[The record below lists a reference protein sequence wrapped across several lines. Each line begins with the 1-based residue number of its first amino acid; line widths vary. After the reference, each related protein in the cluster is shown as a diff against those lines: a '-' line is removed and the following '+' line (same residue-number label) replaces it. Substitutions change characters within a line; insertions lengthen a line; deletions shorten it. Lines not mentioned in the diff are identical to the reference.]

1 MKKGLTEL
9 VMILDRSGSMSGL
22 EKDTIGGFNSM
33 IQRQKQEKGDALV
46 TMPSE
51 ERSIISHMFIS
62 MPGKKM
68 YRKKLCSS
76 LRQTAW
82 RMPVSGIPMTK

>member
-33 IQRQKQEKGDALV
+33 IQRQKQEKISFLSGR
-46 TMPSE
+46 
-51 ERSIISHMFIS
+51 ERPLPLMGLMKKSHLS
-62 MPGKKM
+62 
-68 YRKKLCSS
+68 
-76 LRQTAW
+76 A
-82 RMPVSGIPMTK
+82 